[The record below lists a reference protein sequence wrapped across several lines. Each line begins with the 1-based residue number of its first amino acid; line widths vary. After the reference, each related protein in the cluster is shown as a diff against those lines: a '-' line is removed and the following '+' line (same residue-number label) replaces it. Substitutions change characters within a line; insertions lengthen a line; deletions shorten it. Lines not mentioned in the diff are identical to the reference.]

1 MVEAP
6 ADELSLRD
14 ILEILKRQRVWILAL
29 PLVFGVLA
37 LIYGFFIAEPRY
49 ASTAVVNVAPVQVQA
64 QLEQRIQVQG
74 QSLLTFEGLKAL
86 AFSEEVTREVWEALR
101 KEGKLP
107 TAWQDQGGRPGLE
120 RMVKDFR
127 IKNETPRQQVVPQ
140 GQVPP
145 VVASLTVEA
154 PSPEVA
160 AKAANLWAQAVTRR
174 VNRIPLAR
182 LEASLQALEEQL
194 APAERA

>member
-1 MVEAP
+1 MDPVMVETP
-6 ADELSLRD
+6 SEELSLRD
-14 ILEILKRQRVWILAL
+14 IVEVLKRQKLWILSP
-29 PLVFGVLA
+29 PLVLGVLS

-49 ASTAVVNVAPVQVQA
+49 ASTATVNVAPVQVQA

-101 KEGKLP
+101 KEGMLP

-127 IKNETPRQQVVPQ
+127 IKN
-140 GQVPP
+140 
-145 VVASLTVEA
+145 
-154 PSPEVA
+154 
-160 AKAANLWAQAVTRR
+160 
-174 VNRIPLAR
+174 
-182 LEASLQALEEQL
+182 
-194 APAERA
+194 